1 MQMSNLYDA
10 SGSFLNNLMGL
21 TTAEN
26 QAFYG
31 RLGPGLFGPEALSES
46 YEYAIVR
53 ASSKERARRR

>member
-31 RLGPGLFGPEALSES
+31 RLGPGLFGLEALSES
-46 YEYAIVR
+46 YEFG
-53 ASSKERARRR
+53 SSD